1 MRILL
6 VGVFILKWFSVLKSD
21 VGHHMFTL
29 EKKVKYIEVSCV
41 LGHSWG
47 QQTLRAGSKE
57 NPMGPSGQG

>member
-29 EKKVKYIEVSCV
+29 EKKVNYIEVSCV

-47 QQTLRAGSKE
+47 
-57 NPMGPSGQG
+57 